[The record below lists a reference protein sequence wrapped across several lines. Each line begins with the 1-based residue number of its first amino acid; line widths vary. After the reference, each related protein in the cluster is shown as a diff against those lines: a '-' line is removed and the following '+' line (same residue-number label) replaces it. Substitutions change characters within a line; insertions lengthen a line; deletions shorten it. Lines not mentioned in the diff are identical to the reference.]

1 MSQKKLYFVFVVLA
15 VILTACAPAVTP
27 APVEPTDDASRELK
41 KLTVP
46 LGWLNNDEWVAFHV
60 AQDKGYFADEGLE
73 VTLVSGG
80 GSTGFDPI
88 KAVQGFDEKIR
99 IGAPAGLSQVLK
111 AKAEGADV
119 IAVAALLQKEPSGF
133 LTLIEESRR
142 AKGPCDFKDSVVAQ
156 QPDSTWYVDALGA
169 QCEEALVESGE
180 DFTVIPAGWT
190 PDCLTEG
197 NCDYYCAWTTN
208 QPFFFA
214 QQGMEEGEDYEMFL
228 TADYLPF
235 YYVDVIVTTSA
246 FADKHPE
253 VVAGFVNAAVKGLEF
268 TIDNPNEAIEI
279 TARREAVDLA
289 HAEWRIPPQN
299 ELAVSEDTDEHGL
312 GYMSLNKVQEMID
325 FLYEN
330 DQLTKH
336 YNAEEVIDNSYLP

>member
-1 MSQKKLYFVFVVLA
+1 MLNKLFVSLVLLA
-15 VILTACAPAVTP
+15 VILTACTSATATP
-27 APVEPTDDASRELK
+27 EEPTEITEEAELHQ
-41 KLTVP
+41 LTVP

-60 AQDKGYFADEGLE
+60 AQDNGYFAEEGLE
-73 VTLVSGG
+73 VNLVSGG

-99 IGAPAGLSQVLK
+99 IGAPASLSQVLK

-119 IAVAALLQKEPSGF
+119 IAVVALLQKEPSGF
-133 LTLIEESRR
+133 LTLIEEERR
-142 AKGPCDFKDSVVAQ
+142 AEGPCDFKNSVVAQ
-156 QPDSTWYVDALGA
+156 QPDSTWYVDALGR
-169 QCEEALVESGE
+169 QCQEEPLVSGE

-214 QQGMEEGEDYEMFL
+214 QQGMEEGKDYEIFL

-235 YYVDVIVTTSA
+235 YYVDAVVTTRA
-246 FADKHPE
+246 FAEEHPE
-253 VVAGFVNAAVKGLEF
+253 VVESFVHATVRGLEF
-268 TIDNPNEAIEI
+268 TLKHPDKAIEI
-279 TARREAVDLA
+279 TASREAVSRE

-299 ELAVSEDTDEHGL
+299 DLTVSEDTEEHGL
-312 GYMSLNKVQEMID
+312 GYMNLDKVQEMIN
-325 FLYEN
+325 FLYQN
-330 DQLTKH
+330 DQLTEQFD
-336 YNAEEVIDNSYLP
+336 AEEVIDNSYLP